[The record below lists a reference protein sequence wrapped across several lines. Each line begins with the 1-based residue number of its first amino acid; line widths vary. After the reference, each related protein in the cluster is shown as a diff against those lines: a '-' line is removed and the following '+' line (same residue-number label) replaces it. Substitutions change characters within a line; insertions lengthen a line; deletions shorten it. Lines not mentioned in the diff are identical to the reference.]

1 MTFGFLAEGA
11 LAFWVIM
18 AVGWVLVKLFEV
30 EPKPDTVLTTFP
42 REDFDPNIPSGVL
55 DHFTVLESYRD
66 ENLRSTIRL
75 RNDITGQVV
84 TLTGETEH
92 AARVEAF
99 DLVNQWRNSAYQLV
113 V

>member
-1 MTFGFLAEGA
+1 MFGFLSEGA

-30 EPKPDTVLTTFP
+30 EPKPDTALTTFP

-66 ENLRSTIRL
+66 ENLMSTIRL

-84 TLTGETEH
+84 TLTGGTEH

-99 DLVNQWRNSAYQLV
+99 ALVNQWRNSDYQLV